1 MTPVIIAPMEIVTVP
16 NEILRQ
22 KARPVKKFD
31 QKLAR
36 LISEMKG
43 TLLAHDEP
51 KGVGLAAP
59 QVGENLALCLVRIK
73 EDQVLTLVNPE
84 VVRMEVLKKKEKP
97 TGEER
102 AFEGCLSLPQ
112 IYSPV
117 RRAKKLLVAYQDER
131 GRKKKKSFSGFAAR
145 VVQHEIDHLEGILFI
160 QRALE
165 QSKPVYRLEKD
176 EKGKEVF
183 KEVRL

>member
-1 MTPVIIAPMEIVTVP
+1 MEIIAAP
-16 NEILRQ
+16 NKILNQ
-22 KARPVKKFD
+22 KTRPVKKFD

-36 LISEMKG
+36 LISEMKEA
-43 TLLAHDEP
+43 LLAHDEP
-51 KGVGLAAP
+51 RGVGLAAP
-59 QVGENLALCLVRIK
+59 QVGENLSLCLVRIK
-73 EDQVLTLVNPE
+73 EDQILTLVNPE
-84 VVRMEVLKKKEKP
+84 IIRQEVLKKKEKP
-97 TGEER
+97 TKEEK

-117 RRAKKLLVAYQDER
+117 RRAKKLLVHYQDER

-145 VVQHEIDHLEGILFI
+145 IVQHEIDHLHGLLFI

-165 QSKPVYRLEKD
+165 QSKPIYRLEKD

-183 KEVRL
+183 REMKL